1 MVAIPRLEGVRRA
14 AYILLDILAGVISDN
29 CLVHDVFC
37 CTPAWEG
44 ACCRGPAIAALL
56 NVVLAGILLELCCIM
71 AFDGVF
77 YIRHAA
83 IAELDCVFVKDFSK
97 FVVSRKTVFDKFK
110 KFAPDVCLD
119 LRIEGWIEP

>member
-1 MVAIPRLEGVRRA
+1 MAATPRVEGVRHA
-14 AYILLDILAGVISDN
+14 SYVLLDIPAGVISN
-29 CLVHDVFC
+29 NALVYDVFC
-37 CTPAWEG
+37 CTPSWEE
-44 ACCRGPAIAALL
+44 ACCRGPAIAAFL
-56 NVVLAGILLELCCIM
+56 NVTLVGILLELCCIM